1 MITLKLKQNQIQQI
15 YEDYKDGNFRYDI
28 AHTQFQV
35 KMPGISITAYKSGSV
50 VFAGSGA
57 LKHAR
62 TYDPSI
68 KQETPPTTKAKQSF
82 PMAGSDEVGT
92 GDFFGP
98 VTVCASYLDQEII
111 QKIPVEEIVDSKELS
126 DETVLN
132 LAPLLMKEVPYSLL
146 ILDNKKYN
154 QIHKKHNMNA
164 IKAILHNQAF
174 LHLNKKVSLP
184 KDNVIIDQ
192 FLAKA
197 PYFKHLENEK
207 EIFKDL
213 QFVTKAE
220 NKFLA
225 VACAAIIARYA
236 FLEQLKIMEKHYQ
249 CKLPKGAGLKV
260 DLAGADFVR
269 KHGFAALNSVAKTHF
284 KNSDK
289 VKELLSKEHPL
300 YIEADEY

>member
-15 YEDYKDGNFRYDI
+15 HKDYLDGSFRYDI

-35 KMPGISITAYKSGSV
+35 KMPGITITAYKSGSV
-50 VFAGSGA
+50 VFAGNDA
-57 LKHAR
+57 FKHAR
-62 TYDPSI
+62 AYDPSI
-68 KQETPPTTKAKQSF
+68 QNESLIKAKDKPKQSF

-92 GDFFGP
+92 GDYFGP
-98 VTVCASYLDQEII
+98 VTVCACYLDEEMI
-111 QKIPVEEIVDSKELS
+111 QNIPVEEIVDSKELN
-126 DETVLN
+126 DHTVLN
-132 LAPLLMKEVPYSLL
+132 LAPLLMKELTFSLL

-154 QIHKKHNMNA
+154 EIHQKHNMNA

-174 LHLNKKVSLP
+174 IHLSKKVTLP

-192 FLAKA
+192 FLAEA
-197 PYFKHLENEK
+197 PYFKHLENEN

-220 NKFLA
+220 NQYLA

-236 FLEQLKIMEKHYQ
+236 FLEQLKIMEEHYQ
-249 CKLPKGAGLKV
+249 CNLPKGAGPRV
-260 DLAGADFVR
+260 DHAAVKFVE
-269 KHGFAALNSVAKTHF
+269 KHGLDALNSVAKTHF

-289 VKELLSKEHPL
+289 VKELLLKEHPL
-300 YIEADEY
+300 DS